1 MLNPALRHHPMP
13 GQSSSTSHPNDSLS
27 HSVIIERVVTVLITL
42 LIIFATLPFF
52 LIIPLLIKLSGPGP
66 ILYRGLRLGLNKRP
80 YVMYKFRTLQPNAQQ
95 IIGASLV
102 TERNKMITPIG
113 GFLRET
119 RLDELP
125 QLINVLRGDMNLIGP
140 RPERPEI
147 YEHICKN
154 IPGYDKRFRLKPG
167 VIGYAQL
174 FTPHSSPKRLRS
186 LIDRMYLTRTRT
198 QAQELLLLAKALWL
212 LASKGVILA
221 WSIVTYTWKWTRGK
235 APLKERRELRR
246 TLLKKACAFIQPLG
260 ATADYA
266 EIRCRIIDV
275 NKESILIRSKHP
287 LPGIDL
293 YLRLENHLANKKG
306 ITPKRKIVY
315 CEGEMS
321 IQRPTTNKNCIEY
334 VIDIEPI
341 TPLNEFK
348 YDKYF
353 RMNTIS

>member
-1 MLNPALRHHPMP
+1 MLNPALRHKSIP
-13 GQSSSTSHPNDSLS
+13 GQSSITSHISDSPS
-27 HSVIIERVVTVLITL
+27 NSEIVNRIVTVLITI
-42 LIIFATLPFF
+42 LIFFATLPFI
-52 LIIPLLIKLSGPGP
+52 LVIPLLIKLSGPGP
-66 ILYRGLRLGLNKRP
+66 IFYRGLRLGLNKHP
-80 YVMYKFRTLQPNAQQ
+80 YVMYKFRTLQPDAQQ

-102 TERNKMITPIG
+102 TERNNLVTPIG

-125 QLINVLRGDMNLIGP
+125 QLINVLKGDMNLIGP

-147 YEHICKN
+147 YEHICKD
-154 IPGYDKRFRLKPG
+154 IPGYDKRFRIKPG
-167 VIGYAQL
+167 LIGYAQL

-186 LIDRMYLTRTRT
+186 MIDRFYLTRTRT
-198 QAQELLLLAKALWL
+198 QTQELLLLARALWL
-212 LASKGVILA
+212 LTSKGIILI
-221 WSIVTYTWKWTRGK
+221 WSIMTYVWKWIRGK

-246 TLLKKACAFIQPLG
+246 TRLRKACAFIQPFG
-260 ATADYA
+260 ASADYV

-275 NKESILIRSKHP
+275 NKESILIRSKNP
-287 LPGIDL
+287 LPGADL
-293 YLRLENHLANKKG
+293 YLRLENHIAQKKG
-306 ITPKRKIVY
+306 IAPKRKIVY

-321 IQRPTTNKNCIEY
+321 IQRPTNNKKCIEY

-353 RMNTIS
+353 RMSTIS